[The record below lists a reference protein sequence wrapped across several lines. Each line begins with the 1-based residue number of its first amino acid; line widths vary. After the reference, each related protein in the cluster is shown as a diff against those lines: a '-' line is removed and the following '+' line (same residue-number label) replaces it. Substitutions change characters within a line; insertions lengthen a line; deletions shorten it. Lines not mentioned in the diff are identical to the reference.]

1 MNICI
6 EKEKVKAFISIREG
20 NFDRLFVPNAI
31 GFEIDNNK
39 FYVSSNGKGFI
50 LKAFISN
57 KPSMTTLSTC
67 RPIERADN
75 KQAFTFDVINPKTRA
90 VIKSECLFY
99 NLIVHPDHIELE
111 GV

>member
-1 MNICI
+1 MNLSI
-6 EKEKVKAFISIREG
+6 EKVEAFISIREG

-39 FYVSSNGKGFI
+39 FYVSSNGRGFI
-50 LKAFISN
+50 LKAFIAN

-99 NLIVHPDHIELE
+99 NLIVHPDYIELE
-111 GV
+111 RA

>member
-1 MNICI
+1 MNLSI
-6 EKEKVKAFISIREG
+6 EKVEALISIREG

-39 FYVSSNGKGFI
+39 FYVSSNGRGFI
-50 LKAFISN
+50 LKAFIAN

>member
-39 FYVSSNGKGFI
+39 FYVSSNKKGFI
-50 LKAFISN
+50 
-57 KPSMTTLSTC
+57 
-67 RPIERADN
+67 
-75 KQAFTFDVINPKTRA
+75 
-90 VIKSECLFY
+90 
-99 NLIVHPDHIELE
+99 H
-111 GV
+111 